1 MCILNYFKQLVY
13 MRFVFS
19 DIVYAGLLCST
30 NLHNFFFFVFRS
42 LLLAS
47 LLLLC
52 VLPLPL
58 AIFLHLASSKVKTEP
73 PQTKNRKTASLHKK
87 LTKNEKIKIKY
98 TQKYTHTPSP
108 TCAQQ
113 RYDRST
119 FLFEFEINSCACHVI
134 DRNMFFLLVFS
145 LFARWKPKISQC
157 ARGIF
162 DCPTLR
168 CFVFIQCE

>member
-1 MCILNYFKQLVY
+1 MYLAILSMLAYCVRPIY
-13 MRFVFS
+13 T
-19 DIVYAGLLCST
+19 I
-30 NLHNFFFFVFRS
+30 FFFLCFVHCCS
-42 LLLAS
+42 LLFCC
-47 LLLLC
+47 C
-52 VLPLPL
+52 VYCHYHLPFSY
-58 AIFLHLASSKVKTEP
+58 IWLHQKLKLSP